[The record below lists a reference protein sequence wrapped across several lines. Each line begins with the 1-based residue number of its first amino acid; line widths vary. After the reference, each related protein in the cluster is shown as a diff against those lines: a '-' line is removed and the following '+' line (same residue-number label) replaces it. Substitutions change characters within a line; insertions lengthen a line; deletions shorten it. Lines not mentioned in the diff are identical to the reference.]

1 MNYVVICLI
10 SFCIILL
17 TESLSLISPQ
27 TTCAIVRF
35 NYLALF
41 LWNHRKLSVEA
52 MKRGGYGV
60 GRKALFLLHYRVSYI
75 TLSIMF
81 NALMSKRRKKLVEMR
96 QGYSYLCIL

>member
-17 TESLSLISPQ
+17 TESSSLISPQ
-27 TTCAIVRF
+27 TTCAIVRL

-41 LWNHRKLSVEA
+41 SWNHRKLSVEA
-52 MKRGGYGV
+52 VKRGRHGV
-60 GRKALFLLHYRVSYI
+60 GGKILFLLHYRVSYI
-75 TLSIMF
+75 TLSIIF

-96 QGYSYLCIL
+96 QGYPHLCIL

>member
-1 MNYVVICLI
+1 M
-10 SFCIILL
+10 
-17 TESLSLISPQ
+17 
-27 TTCAIVRF
+27 RF

>member
-41 LWNHRKLSVEA
+41 SWNHRELSVEA
-52 MKRGGYGV
+52 VKRGRYGV
-60 GRKALFLLHYRVSYI
+60 GRKALFLLHYRVDYI
-75 TLSIMF
+75 TLSIIF